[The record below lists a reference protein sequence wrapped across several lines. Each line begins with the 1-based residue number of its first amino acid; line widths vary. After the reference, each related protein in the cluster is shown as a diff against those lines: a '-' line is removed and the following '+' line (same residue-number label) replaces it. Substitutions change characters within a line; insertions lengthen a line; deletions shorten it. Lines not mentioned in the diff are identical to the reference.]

1 MNIKTA
7 LLCAVTAA
15 LTGITAF
22 IIMNH
27 REDSL
32 ASFVKN
38 YRDMT
43 YKIERDFIE
52 NIPVYRDYARPHM
65 ERELMKHSLK
75 EQTAAAAKQGTK
87 PLKNFDDINEA
98 IKGGKLVS
106 LDTGPE
112 KFYYFHN
119 VRKEYRYLTPAAKK
133 TLELAARRFQEK
145 LQARKEGLPVVKLA
159 VSSVI
164 RTVDHQ
170 EKVFGR
176 KFVSIHSFGKCF
188 DFFFD
193 DYYVQLPVP
202 ETKGKAEEEIRETL
216 HSRTGFLMGDALRRQ
231 FKSILMETLL
241 ELQREGEIYVYYEE
255 DNRCYHVTIRE
266 KN

>member
-1 MNIKTA
+1 MKVKTA
-7 LLCAVTAA
+7 ILCAVTAVV
-15 LTGITAF
+15 TGITAF

-32 ASFVKN
+32 VSFVKN
-38 YRDMT
+38 YRDMA

-75 EQTAAAAKQGTK
+75 EQTAEVMKHGIKALT
-87 PLKNFDDINEA
+87 NFDDIKAA
-98 IKGGKLVS
+98 ISRGELVS
-106 LDTGPE
+106 VNTGPD

-133 TLELAARRFQEK
+133 SLELVTQRFQEK

-176 KFVSIHSFGKCF
+176 KLVSIHSFGRCF

-202 ETKGKAEEEIRETL
+202 EKENKTEKKIREAL

-231 FKSILMETLL
+231 LKSILMETLL

-255 DNRCYHVTIRE
+255 DNRCYHITVRE

>member
-27 REDSL
+27 RENSL
-32 ASFVKN
+32 VLFVKN
-38 YRDMT
+38 YRDMA
-43 YKIERDFIE
+43 YKIEREFIE

-75 EQTAAAAKQGTK
+75 EQTAEVIKHGIKA
-87 PLKNFDDINEA
+87 LKNFDDINAAVSRGE
-98 IKGGKLVS
+98 LVS
-106 LDTGPE
+106 VNTGPD
-112 KFYYFHN
+112 KYFYFHN
-119 VRKEYRYLTPAAKK
+119 VRKEYRYLTPEAKEA
-133 TLELAARRFQEK
+133 LNLATQRFQEK
-145 LQARKEGLPVVKLA
+145 LQARKEGFPVVKLA
-159 VSSVI
+159 VSSAI

-176 KFVSIHSFGKCF
+176 KFVSIHSFGRCF

-202 ETKGKAEEEIRETL
+202 ETTGKAEEEIREAL

-255 DNRCYHVTIRE
+255 DNRCYHVTVRE